1 MIIRK
6 HFQIVIVCF
15 FFVLGSCLSQKNITK
30 QPVKD
35 SFGKI
40 LYCPIDS
47 DKTIYYL
54 ETGEKIIATN
64 NGVEFCKG
72 RDSLSNY
79 LSVKYVNHPNYGW
92 IDYNMHLFFVILFDK
107 NLTIKEIRIVNGY
120 DKYHYSFE
128 DIFIEELK
136 NTEGMWCKSKPG
148 KDWYFYFHVQK
159 VY

>member
-54 ETGEKIIATN
+54 ETGEKIIATTLEASRKRN
-64 NGVEFCKG
+64 
-72 RDSLSNY
+72 
-79 LSVKYVNHPNYGW
+79 
-92 IDYNMHLFFVILFDK
+92 
-107 NLTIKEIRIVNGY
+107 
-120 DKYHYSFE
+120 
-128 DIFIEELK
+128 EELENLK
-136 NTEGMWCKSKPG
+136 
-148 KDWYFYFHVQK
+148 
-159 VY
+159 